1 MSTSDGRPGGRQ
13 VISWALYDWA
23 NSAFAT
29 TVLAG
34 FFPLFFKR
42 YWSAGSDVTV
52 STFQLGVANATAS
65 LLVALLAPL
74 LGAIADRS
82 GARKRY
88 LILFAGMGVV
98 MTGSL
103 ALVAEG
109 QWPLAVFIYL
119 FALMGFSGA
128 NVFYD
133 ALLLDAAPHERIDRV
148 SALGFALGYL
158 GGGVLFSF
166 NVALTLWP
174 ETFGLPDATAAVKVS
189 FLSVAVWW
197 AAFSVPLMLF
207 FREVPL
213 GESASGAAAIRAG
226 IQQLVGTFRAIRHLR
241 VVMLFLVAY
250 WLYIDGVHTVIRMAI
265 DYGLAIGLDADDLIV
280 ALLITQFIG
289 FPAAIVFGRLGERAG
304 AKGAILLGLA
314 VYVFAC
320 VWGYYMDQSWE
331 FYVLAGVIGLV
342 QGGVQALSRA
352 LYARLI
358 PANKAA
364 EFFGFYN
371 MLGKFAAIL
380 GPLIMGVVALATGDP
395 RLSILA
401 IIGLFVVGG
410 LLLALVNER
419 DGIEHAHALARA

>member
-1 MSTSDGRPGGRQ
+1 MTTSDGRPGGRQ

-34 FFPLFFKR
+34 FFPLFFKK

-65 LLVALLAPL
+65 LLVAVLAPV

-109 QWPLAVFIYL
+109 QWPVAVIIYL
-119 FALMGFSGA
+119 FGLVGFSGA

-133 ALLLDAAPHERIDRV
+133 ALLLDAAPRERIDRV

-189 FLSVAVWW
+189 FVSVAVWW

-213 GESASGAAAIRAG
+213 EEPVGGVAAIRAG
-226 IQQLVGTFRAIRHLR
+226 VQQLTGTFRAIRHLR
-241 VVMLFLVAY
+241 VVLLFLVAY

-265 DYGLAIGLDADDLIV
+265 DYGLAIGLEAEDLIV

-304 AKGAILLGLA
+304 AKGAILFGLA

-320 VWGYYMDQSWE
+320 VWGYFMNESWE

-358 PANKAA
+358 PANKSA

-395 RLSILA
+395 RFSILA
-401 IIGLFVVGG
+401 IIVLFVVGG
-410 LLLALVNER
+410 LLLTLVNER